1 MAPLLK
7 KMSKMALIN
16 PSSDETFH
24 FEVIDFKTISSLLQG
39 CESVC
44 EKEPSQKSEMY
55 IMVALL
61 DNVWKWHLS
70 IFAYKLF
77 K

>member
-1 MAPLLK
+1 MRKASPERLLNHFVPYDAALTE

-44 EKEPSQKSEMY
+44 EKEPSEKSEM
-55 IMVALL
+55 
-61 DNVWKWHLS
+61 
-70 IFAYKLF
+70 
-77 K
+77 